1 MLITIIN
8 TSNPRNTDKNSTETQ
23 MQIYWQRIRQ
33 NSQNNTK
40 PYNNHFLSLPNL
52 GNVHMYMGSF
62 YNWYLSK
69 AWQSNRWHYNPNCT
83 EISGNQ
89 KPKNLWHCS
98 LYICEHSGRV
108 KWNFWKL
115 SLWEEF
121 FKSFQWSNMLF
132 TRDCITKT
140 NNQRLIQCW
149 SLSRQQ
155 KAATDWYF
163 WLWKHK

>member
-83 EISGNQ
+83 EILGNQ
-89 KPKNLWHCS
+89 KPKTFDIVPCTYVNTVEEWSGISENSHCGRSFSKVFSDLICCS
-98 LYICEHSGRV
+98 LV
-108 KWNFWKL
+108 
-115 SLWEEF
+115 
-121 FKSFQWSNMLF
+121 
-132 TRDCITKT
+132 IT
-140 NNQRLIQCW
+140 
-149 SLSRQQ
+149 
-155 KAATDWYF
+155 
-163 WLWKHK
+163 